1 MLASTGMQKKK
12 TELMEALS
20 VSIAL
25 HVREPDR
32 LLPLCCNMDSMLQL
46 TVRNRKQTVAHHV
59 AQLPGGLCCLEALIE
74 KFGPDCLTCVNEYQ
88 NTPVHLA
95 AMHQDESWLE
105 LIHRTLGPDCFK
117 QPGQLKRTAA
127 HWAAMNEASSSS
139 LRFLVEKL
147 GPACLLDRDSDGA
160 TPAHLAAQNQDLDS
174 FRLVVDSLGVSA
186 FDLLDADGNSVADY
200 MEQNVQHGSRLLKFV
215 AELGGRPNGEE
226 KDQEQKI
233 QEQEIQEQ
241 EQKTQEQEQKTQEQE
256 QKTQEQEQNEQPQE
270 SQNKRQSVE
279 NCLLT
284 RLTLDS
290 NFSSW
295 QFVRDDDGCKQQIGS
310 GGFGKVYKALTDKNQ
325 TVAVKIIKLAGAMTS
340 KKLNKA
346 VEKECAEI
354 AVLRKLEHPNILK
367 FLKYERTKQG
377 KLCIFT
383 ELISGNSLS
392 GLMQQQ
398 QKPFAEK
405 AVRDFSQQI
414 CTALNF
420 LHTRKPTILHRDI
433 KGSNI
438 MLTHKGRIK
447 LIDFGLVKEIT
458 NTITDSTPHLCGT
471 VFFMACELFT
481 DTGKLMY
488 SPKTDVWAFGC
499 TVYELLTGK
508 FPNGEFPWHMIGH
521 RVRQHDMPQ
530 LPAKTSDSLRDFYQR
545 CIEKE
550 PSRRA
555 DTEEL
560 LSHEFMRKP

>member
-1 MLASTGMQKKK
+1 
-12 TELMEALS
+12 
-20 VSIAL
+20 
-25 HVREPDR
+25 
-32 LLPLCCNMDSMLQL
+32 
-46 TVRNRKQTVAHHV
+46 
-59 AQLPGGLCCLEALIE
+59 
-74 KFGPDCLTCVNEYQ
+74 
-88 NTPVHLA
+88 
-95 AMHQDESWLE
+95 
-105 LIHRTLGPDCFK
+105 
-117 QPGQLKRTAA
+117 
-127 HWAAMNEASSSS
+127 
-139 LRFLVEKL
+139 
-147 GPACLLDRDSDGA
+147 
-160 TPAHLAAQNQDLDS
+160 
-174 FRLVVDSLGVSA
+174 
-186 FDLLDADGNSVADY
+186 
-200 MEQNVQHGSRLLKFV
+200 
-215 AELGGRPNGEE
+215 
-226 KDQEQKI
+226 DQEQKI

-256 QKTQEQEQNEQPQE
+256 QKTGAGAEEGAGAEDPGAGGAGARSRSRRPRSRSRTN
-270 SQNKRQSVE
+270 SHRSRRTSGSH
-279 NCLLT
+279 LLT

-499 TVYELLTGK
+499 TVYELLTG
-508 FPNGEFPWHMIGH
+508 
-521 RVRQHDMPQ
+521 
-530 LPAKTSDSLRDFYQR
+530 
-545 CIEKE
+545 
-550 PSRRA
+550 
-555 DTEEL
+555 
-560 LSHEFMRKP
+560 